1 MSVARPR
8 PPRTPLQGLVRMLV
22 RGPFM
27 ALPFA
32 IFFWAQKAASMRL
45 FVYYFLAALIF
56 TVSIGLVIWVTE
68 YFVLPRFGGAT
79 TGDRGGILRIIGF
92 FGGAS
97 ILGTL
102 LAALI
107 LHFTLIPDLLRGPRD
122 IVLFAMYTLLFT
134 GLFIGIGL
142 ASAFYRRVESRARA
156 DQELAVA
163 RRIQGS
169 FLPTSFPAMGA
180 VEMDAVNVPS
190 RQVSG
195 DFYDVVPAGDGRFLI
210 AIADVAGK
218 GIPAALLSSMLQSSL
233 RTQALTIP
241 SVADILRNV
250 NAVVYRGTAVHQFA
264 TFFLARLD
272 TTSLELTFCN
282 AGHNFPM
289 LLKRGGDVATLERG
303 GTVVGIL
310 PDAAYEE
317 GMVTLAPGDRVLLYT
332 DGVSEAESPSGEL
345 FGEARILALLRSLP
359 PALGCREGIARILA
373 EVRGFM
379 GQDEAGD
386 DITLVMA
393 RVAGP
398 EGA

>member
-1 MSVARPR
+1 MTRKER
-8 PPRTPLQGLVRMLV
+8 PRTPLQGLVRMLV
-22 RGPFM
+22 RGPLI

-32 IFFWAQKAASMRL
+32 IFFWAQKPTSPRL
-45 FVYYFLAALIF
+45 FLLYFLAALVF
-56 TVSIGLVIWVTE
+56 TMSIGLAIWVTE
-68 YFVLPRFGGAT
+68 FFVLPRFGGAST
-79 TGDRGGILRIIGF
+79 SDRGGVLRIVGF
-92 FGGAS
+92 YGGAS
-97 ILGTL
+97 ILGTVV
-102 LAALI
+102 AAVALR
-107 LHFTLIPDLLRGPRD
+107 FTLIPDLLSGPRD
-122 IVLFAMYTLLFT
+122 IALLAMYTLLFT
-134 GLFIGIGL
+134 TLFIGIGL

-156 DQELAVA
+156 DQELTVA

-169 FLPTSFPAMGA
+169 FLPTSFPAMGV
-180 VEMDAVNVPS
+180 VEVDAVNVPS

-218 GIPAALLSSMLQSSL
+218 GIPAALLSSMLQASL
-233 RTQALTIP
+233 RTQALAIP

-250 NAVVYRGTAVHQFA
+250 NTVVYRGTAVHQFA

-310 PDAAYEE
+310 PDTAYEE
-317 GMVTLAPGDRVLLYT
+317 GTVTLAPGDRVLLYT

-345 FGEARILALLRSLP
+345 FGEARLLALLRALP

-393 RVAGP
+393 RVAG